1 MTEEL
6 ESIISDELSLLAK
19 EKALELT
26 GHPGALLSVEQQSVK
41 IEHELSQYVQYAKR
55 RCKEGFE
62 FSINAVSHLAETDA
76 SINLEAFRENISEA
90 FSRFDST
97 ARVLE
102 MSAQVAQGTCWRV
115 LLGLTDD
122 TMKWLYQGAKS
133 LFDAGQ
139 FPEAEAAFFFLT
151 TVDVSQ
157 HAFWLGLGHAAF
169 RLGNLNQAINSYET
183 ADLCQPK
190 AIWPHIYVANCF
202 EAMNDFE
209 ESNRALE
216 FAHKEC
222 IEAAARGSPQLEL
235 ETSIQERIRKAKAR
249 L

>member
-6 ESIISDELSLLAK
+6 ESIITGELSLLAK
-19 EKALELT
+19 ERALET
-26 GHPGALLSVEQQSVK
+26 TQQQGALLSVQQQSVK

-62 FSINAVSHLAETDA
+62 YSIEAVSTLAKTDA
-76 SINLEAFRENISEA
+76 AIDLEAFRANISEA
-90 FSRFDST
+90 FSRFETT

-102 MSAQVAQGTCWRV
+102 MSAQAAQGTSWRV
-115 LLGLTDD
+115 LLGLTDE

-133 LFDAGQ
+133 LFDSGQ

-190 AIWPHIYVANCF
+190 AIWPHIYIANCF

-209 ESNRALE
+209 ESYRALE
-216 FAHKEC
+216 VANKEC
-222 IEAAARGSPQLEL
+222 AEAASHGKQQAEL
-235 ETSIQERIRKAKAR
+235 EKSIQERVLKAKAR

>member
-1 MTEEL
+1 MADEL
-6 ESIISDELSLLAK
+6 ESIISSELSLLAK
-19 EKALELT
+19 ERALEAT
-26 GHPGALLSVEQQSVK
+26 QHQGALLSVQQQSVK

-55 RCKEGFE
+55 RCKEGFQY
-62 FSINAVSHLAETDA
+62 SIEAVSTLAKTDA
-76 SINLEAFRENISEA
+76 SIDLEAFRTNISEA
-90 FSRFDST
+90 FSRFETT

-102 MSAQVAQGTCWRV
+102 MSAQAAQGTSWRV
-115 LLGLTDD
+115 LLGLTDE

-133 LFDAGQ
+133 LFDSGQ

-190 AIWPHIYVANCF
+190 AIWPHIYIANCF

-209 ESNRALE
+209 ESYRALE
-216 FAHKEC
+216 VANKEC
-222 IEAAARGSPQLEL
+222 AEAASHGKQQAEL
-235 ETSIQERIRKAKAR
+235 EKSIQERVLKAKAR